1 MRGEE
6 NKGTWMAG
14 CKDKP
19 RVRVK
24 ESARTLRWT
33 ATRRIVTQ
41 PSSDHNEGPTTKK
54 KKRGIR
60 GKKKIGER
68 DKNLSGQLLSV
79 YFIPAS
85 SQ

>member
-1 MRGEE
+1 
-6 NKGTWMAG
+6 MAG

-33 ATRRIVTQ
+33 ATHRIVTYNPQ
-41 PSSDHNEGPTTKK
+41 AIIMKDQQRKK
-54 KKRGIR
+54 RKRGIR